1 MTVSEMLFIILIS
14 SIILW
19 GFYILDREEKLNRS
33 VKGIIQKWI
42 NRLNW
47 ISLVLV
53 YIFRS
58 LIEKSCFKYIIML
71 FFFAELFL
79 SVGVYLICQSVNY
92 CRKRGLFRGVLIL
105 TVLLLAFDAIGV
117 FTIIFDTPPAIQSE
131 SIVFEKLVYAEH
143 QKSNRN
149 TIYCQILDRNNENIY
164 EVPWDIKDFFE
175 EEKFCS
181 DIKEGDS
188 LELSW
193 IPQKQYREV
202 IRIRKQNIEYISK
215 SEDYILNMNSIKWKS
230 GICFTKHIVLLSWGG
245 LFLVKIFQVTVR
257 KLKK

>member
-14 SIILW
+14 SIIFW

-58 LIEKSCFKYIIML
+58 LIEKSYFKYIIML

-92 CRKRGLFRGVLIL
+92 CRKQGLFRGVLIL
-105 TVLLLAFDAIGV
+105 TVLLLTFDAIGAFV
-117 FTIIFDTPPAIQSE
+117 IIFDTPPAIQSE

-149 TIYCQILDRNNENIY
+149 KTYCQILDRNNENIY